1 MIPREYSNWIE
12 SFSHREISFGYGGLK
27 LFAPE
32 EIEEGQVGY
41 SRSAEGASFCDGMPG
56 SWKSEWIVIGFDTL
70 VGDPI
75 ILDTSNSAL
84 PVMTAAQGEESWEP
98 DLISASLSAFDA
110 AIKTIR
116 RLSAG
121 RENPVELE
129 QNPLTAGER
138 DQALESIQ
146 AANGDDFDIE
156 FWALM
161 LESE

>member
-1 MIPREYSNWIE
+1 MIPREYSHWIE

-41 SRSAEGASFCDGMPG
+41 SRSAEGASFCDGMHG

-98 DLISASLSAFDA
+98 DLISASLSAFDETVKM
-110 AIKTIR
+110 IQL
-116 RLSAG
+116 LSVG
-121 RENPVELE
+121 RGNPVELE
-129 QNPLTAGER
+129 KNPLPDQER
-138 DQALESIQ
+138 TRALEAIQAL
-146 AANGDDFDIE
+146 NGDEAGLE
-156 FWALM
+156 FWKLI
-161 LESE
+161 LEA